1 MDSEELLAQLADI
14 HLPEPVSY
22 WPPAIGWWILAAS
35 ALVLLVILFRKFANS
50 QRQQKICQYALAEL
64 QRCYDSY
71 SQADPANIDQS
82 KLDYVNQ
89 FNTVV
94 RRVALVHYPQANA
107 ASLDG
112 ASWVDFIRQK
122 GESSLMTDDIAAALQ
137 YGRFQSKC
145 DVDVDAM
152 QRFGQQWV
160 ESLYKGSANSPEK
173 PSEDSKDNAA
183 SDPQGLSSDA

>member
-1 MDSEELLAQLADI
+1 MDNEELLAQLADI
-14 HLPEPVSY
+14 HLPEPVSN
-22 WPPAIGWWILAAS
+22 WPPAIGWWILAAI
-35 ALVLLVILFRKFANS
+35 ALVLLVILFRNFANR
-50 QRQQKICQYALAEL
+50 QRQQKICQYAVAEL

-71 SQADPANIDQS
+71 SQVDPANIVQS

-89 FNTVV
+89 FNTVI

-122 GESSLMTDDIAAALQ
+122 GESSLMTDDIATALQ
-137 YGRFQSKC
+137 YGRFQTQC

-152 QRFGQQWV
+152 QRFGQQWI
-160 ESLYKGSANSPEK
+160 ESLYRGSANSRKKSREEPQT
-173 PSEDSKDNAA
+173 NAA
-183 SDPQGLSSDA
+183 SAQGLSSDA

>member
-22 WPPAIGWWILAAS
+22 WPPAIGWWILAAI
-35 ALVLLVILFRKFANS
+35 ALVLLVILFRKFAS
-50 QRQQKICQYALAEL
+50 RALQQKICRYALAEL
-64 QRCYDSY
+64 QRCYYSY
-71 SQADPANIDQS
+71 SQADSTNIDQS
-82 KLDYVNQ
+82 KLNYVNQ

-94 RRVALVHYPQANA
+94 RRVTLVHYPQANA

-122 GESSLMTDDIAAALQ
+122 GESSLMTDDMATALQ
-137 YGRFQSKC
+137 YGRFQTKC

-152 QRFGQQWV
+152 QSFGQQWI
-160 ESLYKGSANSPEK
+160 ESLYKGDKKSNDDSSDETASA
-173 PSEDSKDNAA
+173 A
-183 SDPQGLSSDA
+183 QGLSSDA

>member
-22 WPPAIGWWILAAS
+22 WPPAIGWWILAAI
-35 ALVLLVILFRKFANS
+35 ALVLLVILIRKFANMR
-50 QRQQKICQYALAEL
+50 RQQKICQYALAEL

-71 SQADPANIDQS
+71 SQADPATIDQD
-82 KLDYVNQ
+82 KLTYVNQ

-137 YGRFQSKC
+137 YGRFQTKC

-152 QRFGQQWV
+152 QNFGQQWI
-160 ESLYKGSANSPEK
+160 ESLYKSGANSHEK
-173 PSEDSKDNAA
+173 PSEGSTDKTATA
-183 SDPQGLSSDA
+183 VQGLSPDA

>member
-22 WPPAIGWWILAAS
+22 WPPAIGWWVLAAI
-35 ALVLLVILFRKFANS
+35 ALVLLIILLRKIANIR
-50 QRQQKICQYALAEL
+50 RQQKICQYALAEL

-71 SQADPANIDQS
+71 SHGDPADIDQN

-94 RRVALVHYPQANA
+94 RRVALVHYPRDNA

-137 YGRFQSKC
+137 YGRFQTKC

-152 QRFGQQWV
+152 QGFGQQWI
-160 ESLYKGSANSPEK
+160 ESLYKGGKAPNTTT
-173 PSEDSKDNAA
+173 
-183 SDPQGLSSDA
+183 DPQGLSSNA

>member
-22 WPPAIGWWILAAS
+22 WPPAIGWWILAAI
-35 ALVLLVILFRKFANS
+35 ALVLLVILFRKFAS
-50 QRQQKICQYALAEL
+50 RALQQKICRYALAEL
-64 QRCYDSY
+64 QSCYDSY
-71 SQADPANIDQS
+71 SQADSTNINQN

-112 ASWVDFIRQK
+112 ASWVDFISQK
-122 GESSLMTDDIAAALQ
+122 GESSLMTDDIATALQ
-137 YGRFQSKC
+137 YGRFQTKC

-152 QRFGQQWV
+152 QSFGQQWI
-160 ESLYKGSANSPEK
+160 ESLYIGDKKSNDDSSDETASA
-173 PSEDSKDNAA
+173 A
-183 SDPQGLSSDA
+183 QGLSSDA

>member
-22 WPPAIGWWILAAS
+22 WPPAIGWWILTAI
-35 ALVLLVILFRKFANS
+35 ALVLLVILFRKIAS
-50 QRQQKICQYALAEL
+50 RALQQKICQYALAEL
-64 QRCYDSY
+64 QLCYDSY
-71 SQADPANIDQS
+71 HQADSPSIDQS

-94 RRVALVHYPQANA
+94 RRVALVHYPQANV

-122 GESSLMTDDIAAALQ
+122 GESSLMTDDLAIALQ
-137 YGRFQSKC
+137 YGRFQTKC
-145 DVDVDAM
+145 DVNVDAM
-152 QRFGQQWV
+152 QSFGQQWI
-160 ESLYKGSANSPEK
+160 ESLYKGDKKSND
-173 PSEDSKDNAA
+173 DSSDETAPAA
-183 SDPQGLSSDA
+183 QGLSSDA

>member
-22 WPPAIGWWILAAS
+22 WPPAIGWWILAAI
-35 ALVLLVILFRKFANS
+35 ALVLLVILFRKYAS
-50 QRQQKICQYALAEL
+50 RARQQKICQYAVAEL

-71 SQADPANIDQS
+71 SQADPANSDQS

-122 GESSLMTDDIAAALQ
+122 GESSLMTDEIAPCRASVNSGSRA
-137 YGRFQSKC
+137 YIKVTR
-145 DVDVDAM
+145 
-152 QRFGQQWV
+152 
-160 ESLYKGSANSPEK
+160 SLTMTPVTKLP
-173 PSEDSKDNAA
+173 PLLKD
-183 SDPQGLSSDA
+183 

>member
-14 HLPEPVSY
+14 HLPAPVSY
-22 WPPAIGWWILAAS
+22 WPPAIGWWVLAAI
-35 ALVLLVILFRKFANS
+35 AAVLLIILLRKFAS
-50 QRQQKICQYALAEL
+50 MRRQQKICRYALAEL

-71 SQADPANIDQS
+71 SHGDPAVIDQS

-89 FNTVV
+89 FNTVI

-122 GESSLMTDDIAAALQ
+122 GESSLLTAEIAEALQ
-137 YGRFQSKC
+137 HGRFQTKC

-152 QRFGQQWV
+152 QSFGEQWI
-160 ESLYKGSANSPEK
+160 ESLYKGGAKPLEK
-173 PSEDSKDNAA
+173 LSEDSKDNTAT
-183 SDPQGLSSDA
+183 SVQGLSSDA

>member
-22 WPPAIGWWILAAS
+22 WPPAIGWWILAAIT
-35 ALVLLVILFRKFANS
+35 LVLLALLIRKLVRMR
-50 QRQQKICQYALAEL
+50 RQQKICQYALAEL
-64 QRCYDSY
+64 KHCYDNY
-71 SQADPANIDQS
+71 SHADPAIIDQS

-94 RRVALVHYPQANA
+94 RRVALVHYPQANV

-122 GESSLMTDDIAAALQ
+122 GESSLMTDAIATALQ
-137 YGRFQSKC
+137 YGRFQTKC

-152 QRFGQQWV
+152 QSFGEQWI
-160 ESLYKGSANSPEK
+160 ESLYKGDKKLNDGSTVG
-173 PSEDSKDNAA
+173 
-183 SDPQGLSSDA
+183 PQGLSDA

>member
-1 MDSEELLAQLADI
+1 MDSAELLAQLADI

-22 WPPAIGWWILAAS
+22 WPPAIGWWVLAAI
-35 ALVLLVILFRKFANS
+35 ALVLLTILFRKFANS
-50 QRQQKICQYALAEL
+50 RRQQKICQYAVAEL
-64 QRCYDSY
+64 QRCYDNY
-71 SQADPANIDQS
+71 SHTDPANIDQS

-94 RRVALVHYPQANA
+94 RRVALVHYPHANA

-112 ASWVDFIRQK
+112 TSWVDFIRQK

-137 YGRFQSKC
+137 YGRFQTKC

-152 QRFGQQWV
+152 QSFGQQWV
-160 ESLYKGSANSPEK
+160 ESLYKGGNTDNDDSNDNST
-173 PSEDSKDNAA
+173 
-183 SDPQGLSSDA
+183 SDPQGLSTDA

>member
-22 WPPAIGWWILAAS
+22 WPPAIGWWVLAAI
-35 ALVLLVILFRKFANS
+35 ALVLLVILLRKIASS
-50 QRQQKICQYALAEL
+50 QRQQKICRYALAEL
-64 QRCYDSY
+64 QRCYSNY
-71 SQADPANIDQS
+71 SQADPVSIDQN
-82 KLDYVNQ
+82 KLNYVNQ
-89 FNTVV
+89 FNTVI

-137 YGRFQSKC
+137 YGRFQTKC
-145 DVDVDAM
+145 EVDVDAM
-152 QRFGQQWV
+152 QSFGQQWV
-160 ESLYKGSANSPEK
+160 ESLYKGSVK
-173 PSEDSKDNAA
+173 PSEGSRDNTATN
-183 SDPQGLSSDA
+183 PQGLSTDA

>member
-22 WPPAIGWWILAAS
+22 WPPAIGWWILAAI
-35 ALVLLVILFRKFANS
+35 AFVLLVILFRKFAS
-50 QRQQKICQYALAEL
+50 RQRQQKICQYAVAEL

-71 SQADPANIDQS
+71 SQADAANTDQN

-112 ASWVDFIRQK
+112 ATWVDFIRQK
-122 GESSLMTDDIAAALQ
+122 GESSLMTDDIATALQ
-137 YGRFQSKC
+137 YGRFQTKC

-152 QRFGQQWV
+152 QSFGEQWI
-160 ESLYKGSANSPEK
+160 ESLYKGSADSSKNSDD
-173 PSEDSKDNAA
+173 DSQDNAA
-183 SDPQGLSSDA
+183 SAQGLSTDA

>member
-22 WPPAIGWWILAAS
+22 WPPAIGWWVLAAI
-35 ALVLLVILFRKFANS
+35 AVVLLIILLRKFANMR
-50 QRQQKICQYALAEL
+50 RQQKICQYALAEL
-64 QRCYDSY
+64 QRCYDGY
-71 SQADPANIDQS
+71 SHGEPAVIDQS

-89 FNTVV
+89 FNTVI

-122 GESSLMTDDIAAALQ
+122 GESSLLTDEIAEALQ
-137 YGRFQSKC
+137 HGRFQTKC
-145 DVDVDAM
+145 NVDVDAM
-152 QRFGQQWV
+152 QSFGEQWI
-160 ESLYKGSANSPEK
+160 ESLYKGGAKSPEK
-173 PSEDSKDNAA
+173 PNDNAV
-183 SDPQGLSSDA
+183 PTVQGLSSDA